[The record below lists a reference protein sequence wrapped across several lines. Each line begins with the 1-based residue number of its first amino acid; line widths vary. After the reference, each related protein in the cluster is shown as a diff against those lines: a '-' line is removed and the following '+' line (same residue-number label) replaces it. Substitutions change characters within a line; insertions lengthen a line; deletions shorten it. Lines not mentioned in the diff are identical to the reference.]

1 MIKYAEMCLG
11 VLLLG
16 NKGEKL
22 KPNFLHVAVGS
33 GLAIVII
40 ITHFQLIPLLSLSAQ
55 IAITLYHLLFVFLLF
70 PLQGP
75 LLRKI
80 GLLLAGNIVGGLWYL
95 IRSAFQDAAVL
106 FLGIDAFK
114 IIVTVVSPIID
125 FIWIISL
132 WSLSLSVLASAKK
145 PRRIENKN

>member
-33 GLAIVII
+33 GLAVVII
-40 ITHFQLIPLLSLSAQ
+40 LAHFQLVQVFSLSAQ
-55 IAITLYHLLFVFLLF
+55 IAITVFHLLFVFLLF

-80 GLLLAGNIVGGLWYL
+80 GLLFAGNIVGGLWYL

-114 IIVTVVSPIID
+114 ITVVILSPIID
-125 FIWIISL
+125 FIWIVSL

-145 PRRIENKN
+145 PRRMENKN

>member
-1 MIKYAEMCLG
+1 MF
-11 VLLLG
+11 LLA
-16 NKGEKL
+16 NKGERL

-33 GLAIVII
+33 GLAAVAILA
-40 ITHFQLIPLLSLSAQ
+40 HFHLLPLLGLSAQ
-55 IAITLYHLLFVFLLF
+55 IAITFFHLLFVFLLF

-80 GLLLAGNIVGGLWYL
+80 GLLFAGNIVGGLWYL
-95 IRSAFQDAAVL
+95 LRAAFQDASVL

-114 IIVTVVSPIID
+114 IILTVVSPIID
-125 FIWIISL
+125 FIWIVSL

-145 PRRIENKN
+145 EEDRE